1 MDQGRLESHDLQG
14 KIQTALHLVDDRTL
28 LLLPKARFGFP
39 LLAFSLLSSSIRS
52 FFGSLLALLYFE
64 YSRVPIAES

>member
-1 MDQGRLESHDLQG
+1 MDQGRLESHDWQG

-39 LLAFSLLSSSIRS
+39 LLAFSLLSSIRS